1 MIWLNDLLSNPV
13 ALGFLAVITLV
24 AALAHLCRF
33 TTASVTKVPTI
44 LTMLGILGT
53 FVGITAGLLNF
64 DTANIQASMPYLIS
78 GIRTAFIASL
88 AGVFWAITIKARNL
102 LFPAASVESGS
113 EGATV
118 DDLLGQLAGVQQALV
133 GGDDST
139 ILSQLKL
146 GRQDVNDRLDAL
158 KRSQQEFMAKMADMN
173 SKALI
178 SALELVI
185 RDFNVKITEQFG
197 ENFKQLNVAV
207 GKLLE
212 WQEKYR
218 QQLTELVNQ
227 QAITS
232 ASMTTATERYSKVV
246 DDAAKFADVAN
257 RFQTILGPMETYQAS
272 MQRTSTELAALINSA
287 SNSLPSVEQKIVA
300 LTERVASSA
309 RNHEAEVAKVASE
322 ISTAF
327 RSAADSVRSA
337 LTSTIESASQQLNVK
352 LEDSSRRLDE
362 QIVKLDRALEK
373 ELTESLQGLGKQLAA
388 LSSKFVEDYT
398 PLTSRLRTLVGI
410 GASVS

>member
-1 MIWLNDLLSNPV
+1 MQ
-13 ALGFLAVITLV
+13 
-24 AALAHLCRF
+24 
-33 TTASVTKVPTI
+33 VPTI

-53 FVGITAGLLNF
+53 FAGVTAGLLNF
-64 DTANIQASMPYLIS
+64 DTSNIQGSMPFLIS

-88 AGVFWAITIKARNL
+88 AGVFWAITIKVRGGI
-102 LFPAASVESGS
+102 FGVESVDGGR

-118 DDLLGQLAGVQQALV
+118 DDLVGQLASVQQALV
-133 GGDDST
+133 GSDDST

-158 KRSQQEFMAKMADMN
+158 KRSQLEFMAQMADMN

-178 SALELVI
+178 SALEQVI
-185 RDFNVKITEQFG
+185 KDFNVKITEQFG
-197 ENFKQLNVAV
+197 DNFKQLNAAV

-218 QQLTELVNQ
+218 QQLAELVDQ
-227 QAITS
+227 QSTTT
-232 ASMTTATERYSKVV
+232 ASMTTATDRYAKVV

-257 RFQTILGPMETYQAS
+257 RFQTILGPMESYQAS
-272 MQRTSTELAALINSA
+272 MQRTTAGLADLITSA

-300 LTERVASSA
+300 LTDRVASSA

-322 ISTAF
+322 ISAAF
-327 RSAADSVRSA
+327 RSATDTVRTT
-337 LTSTIESASQQLNVK
+337 LTTTIESASLQLNAK
-352 LEDSSRRLDE
+352 LEDSSRMLDE

-388 LSSKFVEDYT
+388 LSTKFVDDYT
-398 PLTSRLRTLVGI
+398 PLTTQLRNLVRI
-410 GASVS
+410 GGNGS